1 MTLANAQHVA
11 ARAFEAAG
19 IDDAPLEAEILLRHV
34 LHMDR
39 ASFFADLNRPVSREE
54 AEAYS
59 QVVSRRIAREPSAYI
74 TGHREFFA
82 LDFQVTPDALIPRPE
97 TEILVEAT
105 LARIAQVDAPLVV
118 DVGVGCGAIAV
129 ATAANQPKV
138 MVIASDISV
147 PALALTRANARLHN
161 VDSRVAGVQ
170 ADLLTC
176 FRGRIDVIVTNLPYV
191 RTSDWETLA
200 PEIREHEPRLALDG
214 GPDGLSL
221 IRRLLDDAVPF
232 VEDGAEVYA
241 EIGDDQGAAAIAHAR
256 TVMPWANVAVRQD
269 FAGKDRMLVV
279 KR

>member
-1 MTLANAQHVA
+1 MTLANAQHA
-11 ARAFEAAG
+11 AAKAFEAAG
-19 IDDAPLEAEILLRHV
+19 IDDALLEAEILLRHV
-34 LHMDR
+34 LHLDR
-39 ASFFADLNRPVSREE
+39 ASFFKDLNRPISREE
-54 AEAYS
+54 AEAYD

-138 MVIASDISV
+138 MVIATDISV

-191 RTSDWETLA
+191 RSSDWVTLA

-221 IRRLLDDAVPF
+221 IRRLLDQAAPF
-232 VEDGAEVYA
+232 IEDGAEVYA
-241 EIGDDQGAAAIAHAR
+241 EIGDDQGAAAIAHAS
-256 TVMPWANVAVRQD
+256 TAMPWASVAVHQD
-269 FAGKDRMLVV
+269 FARRDRMLVV